1 MTAPSPVVAGS
12 QPRAGRPGGRRT
24 SLRSLR
30 AKDAA
35 IGIAFVSP
43 ILVGITV
50 LGLVPFVLA
59 VWYGFHNWHPLLGE
73 FEWAGWGNYERLLH
87 DKRAW
92 GALLTTLQFSLLL
105 VVLNITLA
113 LTLAV
118 LLNAKFRA
126 RAFFRTVFFLPVV
139 VSSVAWVLIWQ
150 YLVAANGGINGAL
163 ATIGITG
170 PNWLREE
177 STALITVVVIQV
189 FKGVGMNMV
198 LFLAALQNVPGDLY
212 EAARLDGASRWGTM
226 WRITIPLI
234 TPTVLMVVIITVASS
249 LDIFVPIQVLT
260 SGGPGDSTTVISYLI
275 YRTAFSDQQFGY
287 ASVLGV
293 LMFLVTLAITAIQWG
308 SRKRWVHDEV

>member
-1 MTAPSPVVAGS
+1 M
-12 QPRAGRPGGRRT
+12 
-24 SLRSLR
+24 
-30 AKDAA
+30 
-35 IGIAFVSP
+35 
-43 ILVGITV
+43 V
-50 LGLVPFVLA
+50 LGLVPFALA
-59 VWYGFHNWHPLLGE
+59 VWYGFHNWHPLTGE
-73 FEWAGWGNYERLLH
+73 FNWAGWGNYERLLH
-87 DKRAW
+87 DADAW
-92 GALLTTLQFSLLL
+92 AALLTTFKFSALL
-105 VVLNITLA
+105 VVMNICLA

-118 LLNAKFRA
+118 LLNVKFRG
-126 RAFFRTVFFLPVV
+126 RTFFRTVFFLPVV

-163 ATIGITG
+163 SVIGLEG

-198 LFLAALQNVPGDLY
+198 LFLAALQNVPSQLY
-212 EAARLDGASRWGTM
+212 EAARLDGAGAWYTM
-226 WRITIPLI
+226 WKITLPLI

-275 YRTAFSDQQFGY
+275 YRTAFTDQQFGY

-293 LMFLVTLAITAIQWG
+293 LMFLVTLALTVVQWG

>member
-1 MTAPSPVVAGS
+1 AGS
-12 QPRAGRPGGRRT
+12 QSRPGRPGGRRT

-30 AKDAA
+30 DKDAA
-35 IGIAFVSP
+35 IRSAFVSP

-59 VWYGFHNWHPLLGE
+59 VCYGFHNWHPLLGE

-150 YLVAANGGINGAL
+150 Y
-163 ATIGITG
+163 
-170 PNWLREE
+170 
-177 STALITVVVIQV
+177 
-189 FKGVGMNMV
+189 
-198 LFLAALQNVPGDLY
+198 
-212 EAARLDGASRWGTM
+212 
-226 WRITIPLI
+226 
-234 TPTVLMVVIITVASS
+234 
-249 LDIFVPIQVLT
+249 
-260 SGGPGDSTTVISYLI
+260 
-275 YRTAFSDQQFGY
+275 
-287 ASVLGV
+287 
-293 LMFLVTLAITAIQWG
+293 
-308 SRKRWVHDEV
+308 